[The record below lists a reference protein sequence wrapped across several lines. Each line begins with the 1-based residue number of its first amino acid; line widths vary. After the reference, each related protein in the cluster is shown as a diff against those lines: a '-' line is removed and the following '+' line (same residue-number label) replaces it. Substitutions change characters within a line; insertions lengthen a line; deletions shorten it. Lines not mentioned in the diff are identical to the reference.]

1 MDVHANGNGTSRRA
15 NGNGGAPLVFVTVG
29 TDHHRFE
36 RLMDWADAWGAA
48 HPDVRLFVQHGNARA
63 VEHAESSP
71 FLRPEQFK
79 ALLAT
84 ANAVVCP
91 GGPGG
96 IMETRAAGLRPI
108 VVPRR
113 AHLEEHVDD
122 HQLAFSRFLAGRDLV
137 TLAEEE
143 PAFDAALDAVVTTPD
158 AYAIPPTAGSPA
170 GIEGVA
176 HLIDDLVWGT
186 R

>member
-1 MDVHANGNGTSRRA
+1 MAGPETG
-15 NGNGGAPLVFVTVG
+15 PLVFVTVG

-36 RLMDWADAWGAA
+36 RLMDWIDTWGEQNPSA
-48 HPDVRLFVQHGNARA
+48 RLVVQHGNARA
-63 VEHAESSP
+63 VDRAESIA
-71 FLRPEQFK
+71 FLKPERFRE
-79 ALLAT
+79 LLHT

-113 AHLEEHVDD
+113 GDLGEHVDN

-137 TLAEEE
+137 TLAEEAPE
-143 PAFDAALDAVVTTPD
+143 LFDALDRVVTRHD
-158 AYAIPPTAGSPA
+158 VYKIPGNDDSPA
-170 GIEGVA
+170 GIAGVGS
-176 HLIDDLVWGT
+176 LIDDLVWGT

>member
-1 MDVHANGNGTSRRA
+1 MATHTYGHGHANGNGA
-15 NGNGGAPLVFVTVG
+15 APLVFVTVG

-36 RLMDWADAWGAA
+36 RLMDWADEWGAA
-48 HPDVRLFVQHGNARA
+48 HPGVRLVVQHGNARP
-63 VEHAESSP
+63 VEHAESSA

-79 ALLAT
+79 ALLAS

-113 AHLEEHVDD
+113 AHLDEHVDD

-143 PAFDAALDAVVTTPD
+143 PAFCAALDAVAAAPD
-158 AYAIPPTAGSPA
+158 TYAIPPTIGSPA

-176 HLIDDLVWGT
+176 RLIDDLVWGI

>member
-1 MDVHANGNGTSRRA
+1 MHAPA
-15 NGNGGAPLVFVTVG
+15 ALVFVTVG

-36 RLMDWADAWGAA
+36 RLVDWAETWGAA
-48 HPDVRLFVQHGNARA
+48 HPEVRLVVQHGNARP

-71 FLRPEQFK
+71 FLRPEEFRT
-79 ALLAT
+79 LLMT

-113 AHLEEHVDD
+113 AALEEHVDD
-122 HQLAFSRFLAGRDLV
+122 HQLAFSRFLADRGLV
-137 TLAEEE
+137 TLAETE
-143 PAFDAALDAVVTTPD
+143 PDFDAALDAVVVDSD
-158 AYAIPPTAGSPA
+158 AYAIPPTVTAPA

>member
-1 MDVHANGNGTSRRA
+1 
-15 NGNGGAPLVFVTVG
+15 
-29 TDHHRFE
+29 
-36 RLMDWADAWGAA
+36 MDWIDEWGAA
-48 HPDVRLFVQHGNARA
+48 NPDARLVVQHGNARA
-63 VEHAESSP
+63 VDRADSSA
-71 FLRPEQFK
+71 FLAPERFR
-79 ALLAT
+79 ALIQA

-91 GGPGG
+91 GGPGA

-113 AHLEEHVDD
+113 ADLGEHVDD

-137 TLAEEE
+137 TLAEEPPE
-143 PAFDAALDAVVTTPD
+143 LFAALDRVLEQPD
-158 AYAIPPTAGSPA
+158 VYRIPANDDAPA

-176 HLIDDLVWGT
+176 SLIDDLVWGV

>member
-1 MDVHANGNGTSRRA
+1 MAGVESG
-15 NGNGGAPLVFVTVG
+15 PLVFVTVG

-36 RLMDWADAWGAA
+36 RLMDWIDTWGEHNPTA
-48 HPDVRLFVQHGNARA
+48 RLVVQHGNARA
-63 VEHAESSP
+63 VDRAESIA
-71 FLRPEQFK
+71 FLKPERFRE
-79 ALLAT
+79 LLRT

-113 AHLEEHVDD
+113 GDLGEHVDN

-137 TLAEEE
+137 TLAEEAPE
-143 PAFDAALDAVVTTPD
+143 LFDALDRVVERHD
-158 AYAIPPTAGSPA
+158 CYKIPGNDDSPA
-170 GIEGVA
+170 GIAGVGS
-176 HLIDDLVWGT
+176 LIDGLVWGT